1 MSQTPRFLESI
12 FISLGVPK
20 NLDSAVY
27 YFPYKGIIGF
37 FKGVVDYE
45 LTSMAAVD
53 VDQFAQFSD
62 YFLIK
67 K

>member
-1 MSQTPRFLESI
+1 M
-12 FISLGVPK
+12 
-20 NLDSAVY
+20 DSAVY